1 MRSRCARARLSL
13 AGAAWLVAAGPPAA
27 AEVVEFSM
35 SVPGR
40 VRHVTAVDLDGD
52 THADLAVLSQTGH
65 ALDAVQHLSVFWQR
79 PGSTFAETPDT
90 VWEVDR
96 GTVALDLSPAGGKT
110 GVAAAVYSLRADGVR
125 EHRFGR
131 LAGVESRVVLET
143 ALDHLV
149 PADQWTAVIDFVAD
163 WRGMGSEA
171 LVPEFPHPRLFPLN
185 GGGPAAGVAL
195 RTEPVATYWTSGSDK
210 ELRDATLNLLY
221 SFPVPVAA
229 DQDGDGRDEIAFV
242 ERDRVTVF
250 DTAARDGEGNALAKK
265 VYPVRILNDEEAASD
280 RFTVQTR
287 LVDLDGDGR
296 ADLLAVVYRDAGILE
311 LEGRVVV
318 FLARSDG
325 SFAPA
330 PDQEIV
336 LAHALYSLTHVLD
349 LDGDGARE
357 IVLPSADL
365 GLWGYLRVLTTR
377 KVSFDFNT
385 LARAGKKAFDTSAM
399 ARDEMTAR
407 LSKDHDLPVVKLQD
421 MNGDGIVDVLIGSA
435 EDRVCIHDG
444 IRDPAHRFRS
454 KPATCFE
461 ADPYAVYVVVS
472 LSDTGRRDLVRHD
485 PVGKDPGR
493 LVLTVLRE

>member
-1 MRSRCARARLSL
+1 
-13 AGAAWLVAAGPPAA
+13 
-27 AEVVEFSM
+27 M

-52 THADLAVLSQTGH
+52 SLADLTVLSLTGRS
-65 ALDAVQHLSVFWQR
+65 LDAVQHLSVFWQR
-79 PGSTFAETPDT
+79 PGSTFPETPDT

-96 GTVALDLSPAGGKT
+96 GTVALDLFPTGGKT
-110 GVAAAVYSLRADGVR
+110 GLPAALYSLRADGVR
-125 EHRFGR
+125 AHRFGR
-131 LAGVESRVVLET
+131 GAGVESSVVLRA

-149 PADQWTAVIDFVAD
+149 PADQSTAVIDFVAD
-163 WRGMGSEA
+163 WRGMGLEA
-171 LVPEFPHPRLFPLN
+171 LVPEFPHPRLFPLD
-185 GGGPAAGVAL
+185 GDSPAAGVAL
-195 RTEPVATYWTSGSDK
+195 QTEPVATYWTSGSDK
-210 ELRDATLNLLY
+210 ELRDATLNLHY

-229 DQDGDGRDEIAFV
+229 DQDGDGRAEIAFV

-250 DTAARDGEGNALAKK
+250 GTPAKADGSHALAKK
-265 VYPVRILNDEEAASD
+265 IYPVRILSDEEAASD

-318 FLARSDG
+318 FRARPDG

-336 LAHALYSLTHVLD
+336 LPHALYSLTHVLD

-385 LARAGKKAFDTSAM
+385 LTRAGEKVFDTSAM
-399 ARDEMTAR
+399 TRDAMTAR
-407 LSKDHDLPVVKLQD
+407 LSRDHDLPVVKLQD
-421 MNGDGIVDVLIGSA
+421 MNGDGLVDVLIGSG

-444 IRDPAHRFRS
+444 IRDPERRFRS
-454 KPATCFE
+454 KPATCLE
-461 ADPYAVYVVVS
+461 ADPYAVYVVVG
-472 LSDTGRRDLVRHD
+472 LKNTGRRDLVRHD

-493 LVLTVLRE
+493 LVLTLFRE